1 MIEARNRAAEPLAI
15 EMLEDALA
23 QFVILNPPGRP
34 AVAHKVERAEG
45 NVRVALKKAGENGT
59 AVMGAAQALLE
70 FIRSS
75 HAVRLQ

>member
-1 MIEARNRAAEPLAI
+1 MIEARNRVTEPLAI

-23 QFVILNPPGRP
+23 QFVIVNPPVRP
-34 AVAHKVERAEG
+34 AIAHKVERAEG
-45 NVRVALKKAGENGT
+45 NVRATLKKVGEDRT

-75 HAVRLQ
+75 HG